1 MSLLWSLG
9 EPRFVEEAI
18 IVHAY
23 VKSWRPFW
31 VWLVPCPH
39 SSTFSQKIKR
49 KNIFGLRFVISIDTS
64 ARPVFR
70 SLYKTITNCALCDYL
85 HAVFSKRIWITWL
98 WLKILNWKNANW
110 IFGQKWNSWNSMRQI
125 RKKTAVI
132 EARLL
137 IFSNAIMTNDVI
149 IRQHWVREMQNHE
162 GRQQKNER
170 QEKEESLTFVK
181 DALWGE
187 LAN

>member
-1 MSLLWSLG
+1 MFLALDLS
-9 EPRFVEEAI
+9 
-18 IVHAY
+18 Y
-23 VKSWRPFW
+23 PF
-31 VWLVPCPH
+31 
-39 SSTFSQKIKR
+39 
-49 KNIFGLRFVISIDTS
+49 DTS

-162 GRQQKNER
+162 GRQQKKWKAR
-170 QEKEESLTFVK
+170 KRRKSDICKRCTLRRTGKLDISQEISKEKGNKFLS
-181 DALWGE
+181 
-187 LAN
+187 